1 MKRVLKSGQVS
12 YVLNVKSK
20 HNRMKSYL
28 VSFSDDELVLRY
40 QTGSQEAFEE
50 LLSRHQERVFKYIY
64 LMVRNDA
71 LANDLFQ
78 DTFVKVIMFIKQH
91 RYVDN
96 GRFLP
101 WVIRIAH
108 NVMMDYFRKEQPE
121 VSLQRQDY
129 TYDLLNN
136 VRLSNPSV
144 EDDLIQQQLLNTI
157 KKMINYLPESQ
168 QKVVTMRFYD
178 EMSFKE
184 IADRTGVSI
193 NTALGRMR
201 YALINLRK
209 LADKSLSI

>member
-1 MKRVLKSGQVS
+1 VS
-12 YVLNVKSK
+12 
-20 HNRMKSYL
+20 
-28 VSFSDDELVLRY
+28 
-40 QTGSQEAFEE
+40 
-50 LLSRHQERVFKYIY
+50 I
-64 LMVRNDA
+64 
-71 LANDLFQ
+71 
-78 DTFVKVIMFIKQH
+78 
-91 RYVDN
+91 
-96 GRFLP
+96 
-101 WVIRIAH
+101 
-108 NVMMDYFRKEQPE
+108 
-121 VSLQRQDY
+121 QRQDY

-168 QKVVTMRFYD
+168 RKVVTMRFYD